1 MADENR
7 VTYIVS
13 WNRVRRVVLVVVGGK
28 KVLIQRLP
36 LTRARAPAVGIGQW
50 QQVAREERERNV
62 NEREKLSYF
71 VWKYLGLYLGDG
83 DWSYRFETK
92 KGKNIFR
99 RVSFFTKFS
108 LSEKKDDSCW
118 LKFAS
123 RLFMV
128 ESLKKVWQKM
138 KRNYILRL
146 HEWIIKR
153 IFDIVN
159 LISFF

>member
-13 WNRVRRVVLVVVGGK
+13 WNRVRRVVMVVVGGK

-71 VWKYLGLYLGDG
+71 VWKYLGLYLGLIVSI
-83 DWSYRFETK
+83 WNKKREEYIPTRFFFYKIFSFGEERWFLLIEICFSIIYGVIVK
-92 KGKNIFR
+92 K
-99 RVSFFTKFS
+99 S
-108 LSEKKDDSCW
+108 LAKDEKK
-118 LKFAS
+118 LYFA
-123 RLFMV
+123 FTWMD
-128 ESLKKVWQKM
+128 
-138 KRNYILRL
+138 Y
-146 HEWIIKR
+146 
-153 IFDIVN
+153 
-159 LISFF
+159 